1 METVEIVVEETQPE
15 SQKPSK
21 EIITPL
27 GWIIYFLSVRLA
39 PALFIYLTSMHCGK

>member
-21 EIITPL
+21 ETITPL
-27 GWIIYFLSVRLA
+27 GWTIFFLSVRLA
-39 PALFIYLTSMHCGK
+39 PMLLIYLTRMHYG